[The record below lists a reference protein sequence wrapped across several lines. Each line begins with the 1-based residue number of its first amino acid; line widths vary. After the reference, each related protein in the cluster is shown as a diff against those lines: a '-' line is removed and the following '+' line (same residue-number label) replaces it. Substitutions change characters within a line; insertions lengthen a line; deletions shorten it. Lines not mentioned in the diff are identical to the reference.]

1 MARTVFRVVMAGML
15 VLGAAQA
22 GQAQSWRDRL
32 KKAKEK
38 VEKHVPAKPAESPAA
53 ETTQEQAAEEPQDQA
68 AAEASAGSTAGD
80 ATAEA
85 PAAFVNYDFVPG
97 DRVIFAE
104 DFGEDNI
111 GDAPRRLEPLSG
123 NVEVAEYLGRRWM
136 RATSFGTVA
145 IPLPEKLPER
155 FTLEAEIIQTWG
167 WSAELH
173 FGAKDRVQE
182 FQVVEFGGS
191 SGVGDFKS
199 RPAVDRSKQPARLRV
214 MADGKYVKVY
224 VDGKRVANAP
234 RVEIGRTNRIWID
247 FPADDNT
254 PFYIGDIRIAEGG
267 RKLYD
272 AIAAKGRAA
281 THGILF
287 GTGSDRIRPESQP
300 TLKEIGAMLTA
311 HPELKLV
318 IEGHT
323 DNVGSAASN
332 QTLSEQRA
340 AAVKAYLVDT
350 LHVDAARL
358 ASKGYGDTKPAAS
371 NDTAEGRQTN
381 RRVEL
386 VKM

>member
-1 MARTVFRVVMAGML
+1 MGRTIFRALLAGVL
-15 VLGAAQA
+15 VLGATQA
-22 GQAQSWRDRL
+22 VQAQSWRDRL

-38 VEKHVPAKPAESPAA
+38 VEKHVPSKPAEQP
-53 ETTQEQAAEEPQDQA
+53 QEQAAEDPQDGA
-68 AAEASAGSTAGD
+68 AAAASAGVTAGD
-80 ATAEA
+80 AEAEA

-104 DFGEDNI
+104 DFGEDNV

-123 NVEVAEYLGRRWM
+123 NVEVAEFLGRRWM

-155 FTLEAEIIQTWG
+155 FTFEAEIIQTWG

-182 FQVVEFGGS
+182 FQVVEFGGN

-199 RPAVDRSKQPARLRV
+199 RPAVDRSKQPARLRI

-287 GTGSDRIRPESQP
+287 DTGSERIRPESQP

-311 HPELKLV
+311 HPALKLV

-358 ASKGYGDTKPAAS
+358 SSKGCGDTKPAAS